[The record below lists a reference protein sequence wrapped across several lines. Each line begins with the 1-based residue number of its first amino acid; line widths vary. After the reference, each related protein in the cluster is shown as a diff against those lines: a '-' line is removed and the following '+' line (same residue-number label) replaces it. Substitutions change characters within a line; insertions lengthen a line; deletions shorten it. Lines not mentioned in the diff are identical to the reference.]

1 MTALVSA
8 FERVTE
14 VRDEWIELSDGCRL
28 FARIVLPVD
37 ADADPVPAVLEF
49 LPYRLTDGTAHRD
62 ATHHPYWAGHGY
74 AGVRVDMRGSGNSE
88 GVLED
93 EYLPQEQADACEVIA
108 WLAVQAWCSG
118 SVGMYGKSWGG
129 FNALQ
134 VASHRPPALKAVIS
148 AYFTDDRYADDVHYM
163 GGCVLAHEALSWAS
177 YMLGLGALPPDPA
190 YVGDR
195 WRELWLARLR
205 EQPVFLETWLS
216 HQRRDEL
223 WRQGSICEDFAA
235 LDCGVLLVGG
245 WADGYTN
252 GVDRALA
259 GLDGAGV
266 PCRGI
271 VGPWSH
277 SWPEVSRPAPRIG
290 FLQEA
295 VRWWDHWLK
304 GADNGAMDEP
314 MLRAWIQDAIVPAT
328 RHELRPG
335 RWVASRKWPSPHL
348 SARRL
353 YPSVAGGLSASGP
366 RAGRR
371 LHVGDPLCGSEAGAW
386 CPYGRPTDFPPD
398 QRGEDGRSLTFTT
411 EPLPEPLE
419 ILGRPTV
426 ALELS
431 VDRPLALVAA
441 RLCDVSPEGRSLL
454 VSRGL
459 LNLTHRDGHDRVVAL
474 VPGEPVVVQFPLDF
488 AGHRFAAGHAVRLA
502 LSPTY
507 WPFAWPSPEPVT
519 LDVRLGEQTYVS
531 LPERDA
537 GADDGP
543 PVRFGEPERAA
554 PAAGG
559 TEIADERTLTTDL
572 SSGEIRST
580 VVSDERSHLADTGL
594 WFGERQQS
602 SHVLP
607 VGDPRGARLEY
618 HAEHHLRRGEWQIR
632 VLVSTSLTA
641 DAEAFTVSSELDA
654 YEGRVR
660 VHALRRSVRIP
671 RDGN

>member
-1 MTALVSA
+1 MTMLVTT
-8 FERVTE
+8 FPRMTE

-28 FARIVLPVD
+28 FARVVLPVD
-37 ADADPVPAVLEF
+37 ADSDPVPAVLEF

-93 EYLPQEQADACEVIA
+93 EYLPQEQHDACEVIA
-108 WLAVQAWCSG
+108 WLAEQAWCTG

-163 GGCVLAHEALSWAS
+163 GGCLLGHEALSWGS
-177 YMLGLGALPPDPA
+177 YMLGLGALPPDPE

-205 EQPVFLETWLS
+205 DQPVFVETWLA
-216 HQRRDEL
+216 HQRRDDL
-223 WRQGSICEDFAA
+223 WRQGSICEDFGA

-252 GVDRALA
+252 GVDRGLA
-259 GLDGAGV
+259 GLDAAGV
-266 PCRGI
+266 PCRGL

-277 SWPEVSRPAPRIG
+277 SWPEVSEPGPRIG

-304 GADNGAMDEP
+304 GVDNGAMDEP
-314 MLRAWIQDAIVPAT
+314 KLRAWIQEPIVPAV
-328 RHELRPG
+328 RQELRPG
-335 RWVASRKWPSPHL
+335 RWVAEPAWPSPQV

-353 YPSVAGGLSASGP
+353 HPTAAGGLAGEAA
-366 RAGRR
+366 AGRR
-371 LHVGDPLCGSEAGAW
+371 RHIGDPLCGSESGAW

-398 QRGEDGRSLTFTT
+398 QRGEDGRSLAFET
-411 EPLPEPLE
+411 EPLAEPLE
-419 ILGRPTV
+419 ILGRPMVT
-426 ALELS
+426 LELS

-459 LNLTHRDGHDRVVAL
+459 LNLTHRDGHDRVHEL
-474 VPGEPVVVQFPLDF
+474 TPGEAVNVEFPLDF
-488 AGHRFAAGHAVRLA
+488 AGHRFPAGHRVRLS

-507 WPFAWPSPEPVT
+507 WPFAWPSPDPVT
-519 LDVRLGEQTYVS
+519 LDVALGERTFLT
-531 LPERDA
+531 LPERDPR
-537 GADDGP
+537 ADDGP
-543 PVRFGEPERAA
+543 APRFDEPERAT
-554 PAAGG
+554 PAAG
-559 TEIADERTLTTDL
+559 AVDAASERTLVTDL
-572 SSGEIRST
+572 ALGEIRST

-594 WFGERQQS
+594 WFGERQES

-607 VGDPRGARLEY
+607 LGDPLGARLEY
-618 HAEHHLRRGEWQIR
+618 RAEHHLHRAGWKIR
-632 VLVSTSLTA
+632 VLVNTSLTA
-641 DAEAFTVSSELDA
+641 DADAFTVATELDA

>member
-1 MTALVSA
+1 MTMPVST
-8 FERVTE
+8 FPRLTE

-37 ADADPVPAVLEF
+37 ADSEPVPAVLEF

-62 ATHHPYWAGHGY
+62 ATHHPYWAGHGF

-93 EYLPQEQADACEVIA
+93 EYLPQEQLDACEVIA
-108 WLAVQAWCSG
+108 WLAERPWCTG

-134 VASHRPPALKAVIS
+134 VAARRPPALRAVIS

-177 YMLGLGALPPDPA
+177 YMLGLGALPPDPE

-216 HQRRDEL
+216 HQRRDDL
-223 WRQGSICEDFAA
+223 WRQGSICEDFGA

-259 GLDGAGV
+259 GLDAAGV
-266 PCRGI
+266 PCRGV

-277 SWPEVSRPAPRIG
+277 SWPEVSEPGPRIG

-295 VRWWDHWLK
+295 VRWWEHWLN

-314 MLRAWIQDAIVPAT
+314 KLRAWIQEPIVPAV
-328 RHELRPG
+328 RHRLRPG
-335 RWVASRKWPSPHL
+335 RWVAEREWPS
-348 SARRL
+348 SRIGRRRL
-353 YPSVAGGLSASGP
+353 HPTVAGGLAP
-366 RAGRR
+366 EAAAGRR
-371 LHVGDPLCGSEAGAW
+371 RHVGDPLCGSEAGAW

-398 QRGEDGRSLTFTT
+398 QRGEDGRSLAFTS
-411 EPLPEPLE
+411 EPLAEPIE
-419 ILGRPTV
+419 ILGRPV
-426 ALELS
+426 ATLELS

-459 LNLTHRDGHDRVVAL
+459 LNLTHRAGHDRVLAL
-474 VPGEPVVVQFPLDF
+474 TPGEVNAVEIPLDF
-488 AGHRFAAGHAVRLA
+488 AGHRFSSCA
-502 LSPTY
+502 S
-507 WPFAWPSPEPVT
+507 
-519 LDVRLGEQTYVS
+519 VS
-531 LPERDA
+531 
-537 GADDGP
+537 
-543 PVRFGEPERAA
+543 
-554 PAAGG
+554 
-559 TEIADERTLTTDL
+559 
-572 SSGEIRST
+572 
-580 VVSDERSHLADTGL
+580 
-594 WFGERQQS
+594 
-602 SHVLP
+602 
-607 VGDPRGARLEY
+607 
-618 HAEHHLRRGEWQIR
+618 
-632 VLVSTSLTA
+632 
-641 DAEAFTVSSELDA
+641 
-654 YEGRVR
+654 
-660 VHALRRSVRIP
+660 RRS
-671 RDGN
+671 